1 MTDKVLSWL
10 TLHDPVLFTGPN
22 GIHTPEVKD
31 TLRMV
36 AAANGS
42 TEKAPSQATLT
53 GAGASAAIATDKQAQ
68 ALLKAKGPSDPGF
81 LDLWNQDLVGGAM
94 TLSEM
99 ARNAAGYQPQTLTND
114 SASAAAYQEYLRR
127 IGSCPL
133 FVLKMSDRL
142 TITKQTS
149 DWNTLIDAI
158 ADTFTGIANE
168 DKNSIVSGLKQLAQ
182 AASSTME
189 TTETENVFV
198 QNAMNVDGVISFYLY
213 NSTVSFY
220 EKKGK
225 GYDTKQSSYD
235 VTRLRLEFQ
244 SKLWPQYAAA
254 VAAKYTSSIDDWL
267 NSNATSTAGTQP
279 IPALNG

>member
-1 MTDKVLSWL
+1 MADQVLSWL
-10 TLHDPVLFTGPN
+10 TLHDPALFSGPH
-22 GIHTPEVKD
+22 GIHTPQARD
-31 TLRMV
+31 ALQMV

-42 TEKAPSQATLT
+42 TEKAPSQAALT
-53 GAGASAAIATDKQAQ
+53 GAGASAAIAKDKQAQ
-68 ALLKAKGPSDPGF
+68 ALLKAKGPSDPAF
-81 LDLWNQDLVGGAM
+81 LDVWGSDLVGGAM

-99 ARNAAGYQPQTLTND
+99 ARNAAGYQPQTLSND
-114 SASAAAYQEYLRR
+114 SASASAYQEYLRR

-142 TITKQTS
+142 TITKKTS
-149 DWNTLIDAI
+149 DWNTLIDSI
-158 ADTFTGIANE
+158 ADTFSGIANE

-198 QNAMNVDGVISFYLY
+198 QNAVNVDGVISFYLY

-220 EKKGK
+220 EKQGK

-244 SKLWPQYAAA
+244 SNLWPKYAAS
-254 VAAKYTSSIDDWL
+254 VAAKFTSSIDDWL
-267 NSNATSTAGTQP
+267 NGNATSTDGTKP